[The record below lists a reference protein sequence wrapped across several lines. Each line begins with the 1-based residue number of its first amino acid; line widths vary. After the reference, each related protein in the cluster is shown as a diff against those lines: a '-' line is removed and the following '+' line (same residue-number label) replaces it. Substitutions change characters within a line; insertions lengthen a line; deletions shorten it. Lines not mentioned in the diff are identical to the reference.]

1 MSIRKLVVVGCLTAG
16 MGMGAIGVHS
26 SFAARAI
33 VDGAIRRS
41 INTGGVNGGGVNGGG
56 GKVPKIVLTKP

>member
-1 MSIRKLVVVGCLTAG
+1 MNIRKLVVVGCLMAG
-16 MGMGAIGVHS
+16 MGMGAIGAYS

-41 INTGGVNGGGVNGGG
+41 VNSGGVNGGG
-56 GKVPKIVLTKP
+56 GKVPKIVVAKP

>member
-1 MSIRKLVVVGCLTAG
+1 
-16 MGMGAIGVHS
+16 MGAIGVHS

-41 INTGGVNGGGVNGGG
+41 INSGGVNGGGAV
-56 GKVPKIVLTKP
+56 KVPKIVVAKP

>member
-41 INTGGVNGGGVNGGG
+41 VNTGGVNGGGGGV
-56 GKVPKIVLTKP
+56 KVPKIVVTKP

>member
-1 MSIRKLVVVGCLTAG
+1 
-16 MGMGAIGVHS
+16 MGALGVHS

-41 INTGGVNGGGVNGGG
+41 FNTGGVNGGGVNGGG
-56 GKVPKIVLTKP
+56 GKVPKIVVTKP

>member
-33 VDGAIRRS
+33 IDGAVRRS
-41 INTGGVNGGGVNGGG
+41 VNTGGVAGNKVPRVGVN
-56 GKVPKIVLTKP
+56 KP

>member
-1 MSIRKLVVVGCLTAG
+1 
-16 MGMGAIGVHS
+16 MGMGAIGAHS

-41 INTGGVNGGGVNGGG
+41 INTGGVNGGGAI
-56 GKVPKIVLTKP
+56 KAPKIVLTKP

>member
-1 MSIRKLVVVGCLTAG
+1 
-16 MGMGAIGVHS
+16 MGAIGVHS

-41 INTGGVNGGGVNGGG
+41 FNTGGVNGGGVNGGG
-56 GKVPKIVLTKP
+56 GGKAPKIVVTKP